1 MKKII
6 EKELNF
12 INNNAELLRN
22 NYDPVIFEFDG
33 YEEKYCVIMEFT
45 PLFSIQIDLKTK
57 PEMHFM
63 FLEGEGYNISIVGV
77 ESRKMNKNEEKI
89 FKSFID
95 KIYQSSKDQHDSWY
109 K

>member
-33 YEEKYCVIMEFT
+33 YEEKYCVIMEFV
-45 PLFSIQIDLKTK
+45 PLFSIQIDVKTE
-57 PEMHFM
+57 PEIHFM
-63 FLEGEGYNISIVGV
+63 FLEGTGYYISIAKM
-77 ESRKMNKNEEKI
+77 ESRKMDKNEEKI
-89 FKSFID
+89 FKNFID
-95 KIYQSSKDQHDSWY
+95 KIYLTSKKQHDSWY

>member
-1 MKKII
+1 MKKMI
-6 EKELNF
+6 KQELNF
-12 INNNAELLRN
+12 INNNAELLIN

-33 YEEKYCVIMEFT
+33 YEKKYGVIMEFV
-45 PLFSIQIDLKTK
+45 PLFSIQIDVKTE
-57 PEMHFM
+57 PEINFM
-63 FLEGEGYNISIVGV
+63 FLEGTGYYISIAKM
-77 ESRKMNKNEEKI
+77 ESRKMDKNEEKI